1 MKLPSPFNIVGAL
14 SAIDLLAGCAESELT
29 ALEPHADV
37 LTVVPGDALARPR
50 MVAREFIGILDG
62 YVHETDDSGA
72 LRVLGPGEQIGAAQL
87 FERAPHTTSF
97 TAATTTTLVV
107 VFGPS
112 FRAVMWKVASVRD
125 RLAVPFGPATVCPQV
140 ASFKGGW

>member
-1 MKLPSPFNIVGAL
+1 MKLPSHFNIVGAL
-14 SAIDLLAGCAESELT
+14 SAIDLLSGCSDSELA
-29 ALEPHADV
+29 ALAPHADV
-37 LTVVPGDALARPR
+37 LTLAAGDALARPR

-62 YVHETDDSGA
+62 YVHETDESGA
-72 LRVLGPGEQIGAAQL
+72 LRVLARGEQIGAAQL

-112 FRAVMWKVASVRD
+112 FRAVMWKVASVRA
-125 RLAVPFGPATVCPQV
+125 RLADPAASGTECPQV
-140 ASFKGGW
+140 ASLKGGW